1 MTILVPL
8 ILSAALLS
16 RVTWALK
23 ASKTIKKRLKFSFV
37 CFLFLYNSKYQRF
50 YFFYND
56 NQNTGIERF
65 FIASI
70 LHKNYL
76 STDHVYDRNVV
87 HP

>member
-1 MTILVPL
+1 MILL
-8 ILSAALLS
+8 
-16 RVTWALK
+16 
-23 ASKTIKKRLKFSFV
+23 
-37 CFLFLYNSKYQRF
+37 
-50 YFFYND
+50 FYND

-76 STDHVYDRNVV
+76 STDQVYDRNVV